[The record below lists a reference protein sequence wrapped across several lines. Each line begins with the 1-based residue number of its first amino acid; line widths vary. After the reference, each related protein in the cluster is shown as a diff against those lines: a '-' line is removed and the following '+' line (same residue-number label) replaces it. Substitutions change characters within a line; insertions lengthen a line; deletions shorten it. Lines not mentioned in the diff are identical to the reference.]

1 MSSLADEL
9 AADLDFSDSDNEQQ
23 PSDHDEEEDQQ
34 QEDNVSSH
42 SNKSSNSD
50 TQTADDHTT
59 DKNNNNKRKRSS
71 TDTLEEDA
79 HNIKKVCRFLYSKQV
94 QDVLTRIDHFESQ
107 DLASTPRVMGSS
119 EDDEEYRLIIQ
130 ANSMTAEIDN
140 EMQTI
145 HKFIRDHYAIKFPE
159 LESLVL
165 NPLDYARTVKKIGN
179 EVNITNIDL
188 RSILPSATI
197 MVVTVTAT
205 TTNGRQLTDEEW
217 QRTEEA
223 CDMALALE
231 DARKKIINYV
241 ASRMTIIA
249 PNLSHVVG
257 SATAAQLLS
266 AAGGLKEFCKIPGCN
281 VGALGNNRKIAL
293 GFSVV
298 TSNPHGGGFIAQSP
312 LVLSMPQD
320 LRRKATKIISG
331 KATLAGRI
339 DQSRA
344 STDGHLGKQLRDE
357 IDQKLEKLQEPPPS
371 KNIKALPVP
380 DEGPKKKR
388 GGKRVRR
395 QKEAYAMT
403 ELRAA
408 RNRMTFGEQEEEVGY
423 GDETEGLGMAA
434 KQLGKIRATQADQ
447 RNKVKTPKLKNYGH
461 HSSGLQTSGLASS
474 LSFTPVQGIELID
487 PTAAAERVKKA
498 NEKYFGDGAFSIVR
512 K

>member
-1 MSSLADEL
+1 MD
-9 AADLDFSDSDNEQQ
+9 
-23 PSDHDEEEDQQ
+23 
-34 QEDNVSSH
+34 
-42 SNKSSNSD
+42 
-50 TQTADDHTT
+50 
-59 DKNNNNKRKRSS
+59 
-71 TDTLEEDA
+71 
-79 HNIKKVCRFLYSKQV
+79 
-94 QDVLTRIDHFESQ
+94 
-107 DLASTPRVMGSS
+107 
-119 EDDEEYRLIIQ
+119 
-130 ANSMTAEIDN
+130 
-140 EMQTI
+140 
-145 HKFIRDHYAIKFPE
+145 
-159 LESLVL
+159 
-165 NPLDYARTVKKIGN
+165 
-179 EVNITNIDL
+179 ITNIDL
-188 RSILPSATI
+188 RFILPSATI

-205 TTNGRQLTDEEW
+205 TTNGRRLTDEEW
-217 QRTEEA
+217 QRTEDA

-231 DARKKIINYV
+231 EARKKIINYV

-266 AAGGLKEFCKIPGCN
+266 AAGGLREFCKIPGCN
-281 VGALGNNRKIAL
+281 VQVLGNNRKVVL
-293 GFSVV
+293 GFSVA

-312 LVLSMPQD
+312 MVLAMPQD

-339 DQSRA
+339 DQSRTA
-344 STDGHLGKQLRDE
+344 TDGELGRKMREE

-371 KNIKALPVP
+371 KNTKALPIP
-380 DEGPKKKR
+380 DEGAKKKR

-395 QKEAYAMT
+395 QKEVYAMT

-408 RNRMTFGEQEEEVGY
+408 RNRMTFGEQEEEFGY

-434 KQLGKIRATQADQ
+434 KQIGKIRATQADQ
-447 RNKVKTPKLKNYGH
+447 RNKVKAPKLKHYGN
-461 HSSGLQTSGLASS
+461 SSGLQTSQTSGLASS

>member
-9 AADLDFSDSDNEQQ
+9 AANLDFSDSGDEQTSDIEEVNENEIEDMDINEESQYNNKDNN
-23 PSDHDEEEDQQ
+23 D
-34 QEDNVSSH
+34 
-42 SNKSSNSD
+42 
-50 TQTADDHTT
+50 
-59 DKNNNNKRKRSS
+59 NNNQSPSTESKGNENNSIRKV
-71 TDTLEEDA
+71 A
-79 HNIKKVCRFLYSKQV
+79 KFLYSKQA
-94 QDVLTRIDHFESQ
+94 QDVLNKIDYFEAQDQNSTKRI
-107 DLASTPRVMGSS
+107 TGSS
-119 EDDEEYRLIIQ
+119 EDDEEYRLIIL

-140 EMQTI
+140 ELQTV
-145 HKFIRDHYAIKFPE
+145 HKYIRDHYAPKFPE

-165 NPLDYARTVKKIGN
+165 NVLDYARTVKKIGN
-179 EVNITNIDL
+179 EMNITNIDL

-205 TTNGRQLTDEEW
+205 TTAGKPLKEEEW
-217 QRTEEA
+217 QKTLEA
-223 CDMALALE
+223 CDMALALD
-231 DARKKIINYV
+231 DARRKIINYV

-249 PNLSHVVG
+249 PNLSYVVG

-281 VGALGNNRKIAL
+281 VQVLGNSRKTSV

-298 TSNPHGGGFIAQSP
+298 TANPHGGGFISQSP
-312 LVLSMPQD
+312 TVLAIPQD
-320 LRRKATKIISG
+320 LRRKATKIIAG
-331 KATLAGRI
+331 KAALAGRV
-339 DQSRA
+339 DFTRQA
-344 STDGHLGKQLRDE
+344 PDGDVGKKMRED
-357 IDQKLEKLQEPPPS
+357 IDQKLEKLQEPPPT
-371 KNIKALPVP
+371 KNIKALPIP
-380 DEGPKKKR
+380 DEGPKKRR
-388 GGKRVRR
+388 GGKRVRK

-408 RNRMTFGEQEEEVGY
+408 RNRMTFGEAEEEVGY

-434 KQLGKIRATQADQ
+434 KQLGKIRASQIDQ
-447 RNKVKTPKLKNYGH
+447 RTKVKAPKLKSFNN
-461 HSSGLQTSGLASS
+461 SSGIQTSGLASS

>member
-9 AADLDFSDSDNEQQ
+9 AADLDFSDSGDEQTSDHEELEQAQHYDDEMDVDQNNIDTSNSRDSKQQEQQ
-23 PSDHDEEEDQQ
+23 PSTDNSIEDP
-34 QEDNVSSH
+34 
-42 SNKSSNSD
+42 
-50 TQTADDHTT
+50 
-59 DKNNNNKRKRSS
+59 
-71 TDTLEEDA
+71 
-79 HNIKKVCRFLYSKQV
+79 HNIRKVCKFLYSKQV
-94 QDVLTRIDHFESQ
+94 QHVLSRIDYFESQ
-107 DLASTPRVMGSS
+107 DKDTTPRVTGSS
-119 EDDEEYRLIIQ
+119 EEDEEYRLIIQ

-145 HKFIRDHYAIKFPE
+145 HKFIRDHYATKFPE

-179 EVNITNIDL
+179 EADITNIDL
-188 RSILPSATI
+188 RNILPSATI

-205 TTNGRQLTDEEW
+205 TTNGRLLTDEEW
-217 QRTEEA
+217 KRTEEA
-223 CDMALALE
+223 CDMALALD

-266 AAGGLKEFCKIPGCN
+266 AAGGLREFCKIPGCN
-281 VGALGNNRKIAL
+281 VQVLGNNRKVAM
-293 GFSVV
+293 GFSVA
-298 TSNPHGGGFIAQSP
+298 TANPHGGGFIAQSP

-331 KATLAGRI
+331 KAALAGRI

-344 STDGHLGKQLRDE
+344 STSGELGRKMRED

-371 KNIKALPVP
+371 KNVKALPVP
-380 DEGPKKKR
+380 DEGPKKRR

-434 KQLGKIRATQADQ
+434 KQIGKIRASAADQ
-447 RNKVKTPKLKNYGH
+447 RNKVKAPKLKSYNNTT
-461 HSSGLQTSGLASS
+461 SGLQTSGLASS

-487 PTAAAERVKKA
+487 PTAAAERTKKA